1 MKRNVFEKLGVKLNK
16 YKFMEYPKESTRY
29 YFYHPVDKKEF
40 VSKHV
45 IFLEKDFVFKIS
57 NERKME
63 LKKV

>member
-16 YKFMEYPKESTRY
+16 YKFMGYPKESTWY

-45 IFLEKDFVFKIS
+45 IFLKKDFVFKIS